1 MSLSPAGEIL
11 AIVQALPGPVVD
23 LVLYVCKA
31 IASSDDPKRTA
42 LRAAQ
47 AAASKAATDEALKRI
62 LG

>member
-11 AIVQALPGPVVD
+11 AIVQALPAPVVE
-23 LVLYVCKA
+23 LVLYVVKA
-31 IASSDDPKRTA
+31 ISASDDPKRTA

-47 AAASKAATDEALKRI
+47 AAASKAATDEALKKV